1 MMYVRPITNVK
12 ANNSQFNNTLLNV
25 EFINVLNRVLM
36 NLGLG
41 LD

>member
-1 MMYVRPITNVK
+1 MLRLTL
-12 ANNSQFNNTLLNV
+12 NSQFNNTLLNV